1 MTSASHRPSS
11 SRSTS
16 TLKVIKVSPTPNQYT
31 TVATAGAAARRT
43 HRLRLEPGRAPFP
56 EEPGLRL
63 ARDREPLR
71 RERAP
76 LDPEPAA
83 HRALGPHQ
91 AHPVWHPG
99 AADPASLLP
108 RGLQRAQQH
117 VRRGREPHARR
128 RRVRVP
134 QVSLAARADGAVLHP
149 WATAGEEPDPGALDE
164 RREPAD
170 LRPARHHTR
179 ADRCGG
185 GAPDPVALADAD
197 HREPCRARSGGR
209 GEALVINQGGHRVMR
224 LREMLLMGVVA
235 GLAAVTPLAGT
246 AAAQQYPTRPV
257 EVVVPFVPGG
267 GSDLIARAT
276 ADYLGKKWGQPILV
290 VNKPGGGG
298 VIGARAA
305 LKEARPDGYT
315 VLVDIH
321 TTVPMMIGAWK
332 TPALA
337 LSDRKAAAR
346 VQHVECAEGGGGGR
360 DQGSQGGGGG
370 RDLQARR
377 NPGRGR
383 EEVGRSPGRDDGL
396 RRETGCVLHGHG
408 GRDRD
413 PEVAAQ
419 REPASRSRARFVT
432 PRR

>member
-43 HRLRLEPGRAPFP
+43 HRLRLESGPAPVP

-63 ARDREPLR
+63 DRDREPLR
-71 RERAP
+71 RERDP

-83 HRALGPHQ
+83 HRALGPDH

-99 AADPASLLP
+99 AADSASLLP

-149 WATAGEEPDPGALDE
+149 RATAGEEPDPGALDE

-185 GAPDPVALADAD
+185 GGP
-197 HREPCRARSGGR
+197 G
-209 GEALVINQGGHRVMR
+209 
-224 LREMLLMGVVA
+224 
-235 GLAAVTPLAGT
+235 PLA
-246 AAAQQYPTRPV
+246 
-257 EVVVPFVPGG
+257 
-267 GSDLIARAT
+267 L
-276 ADYLGKKWGQPILV
+276 
-290 VNKPGGGG
+290 GGGG
-298 VIGARAA
+298 PPGNGGGR
-305 LKEARPDGYT
+305 
-315 VLVDIH
+315 
-321 TTVPMMIGAWK
+321 
-332 TPALA
+332 
-337 LSDRKAAAR
+337 
-346 VQHVECAEGGGGGR
+346 GGGGG
-360 DQGSQGGGGG
+360 GGPG
-370 RDLQARR
+370 AAYRR
-377 NPGRGR
+377 G
-383 EEVGRSPGRDDGL
+383 
-396 RRETGCVLHGHG
+396 
-408 GRDRD
+408 
-413 PEVAAQ
+413 
-419 REPASRSRARFVT
+419 
-432 PRR
+432 